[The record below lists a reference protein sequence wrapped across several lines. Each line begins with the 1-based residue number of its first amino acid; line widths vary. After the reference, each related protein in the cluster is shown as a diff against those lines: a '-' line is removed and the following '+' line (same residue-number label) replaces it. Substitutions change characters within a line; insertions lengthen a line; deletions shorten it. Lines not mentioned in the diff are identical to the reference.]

1 MSSVRRQTHVAAPL
15 EVVWDL
21 VGDPNRHPEWFPK
34 VVQAKCEGIE
44 EGCSYRM
51 VLKGPMGSTI
61 DETALIES
69 LEDCG
74 EIKIRCESGT
84 YMLFKLLA
92 AREGTFVDVEF
103 GMEPAAL
110 QFAVFDRLAGRRFYG
125 RWLEQSVDA
134 LREAAEKAPAAT

>member
-15 EVVWDL
+15 EVVWEL

-34 VVQAKCEGIE
+34 VVEAECEGIE

-51 VLKGPMGSTI
+51 VIKGPMGAA
-61 DETALIES
+61 EEMALVES

-84 YMLFKLLA
+84 YMLFKLAGL
-92 AREGTFVDVEF
+92 REGTFIDVEF
-103 GMEPAAL
+103 GMEPEAL
-110 QFAVFDRLAGRRFYG
+110 QHRVFDRLAGKRYYG

-134 LREAAEKAPAAT
+134 LRQTAERTPAAT